1 MMIEISI
8 AVVATMATDAVQTET
23 HTGTAKDS
31 RSGTHG
37 EAATTTATKT
47 IADGGGTMEM
57 IDIEEKTDTT
67 VMRTT
72 DGEGTR
78 AAAETADMRADTIT
92 TKATINAMT
101 ARGGASSVIE
111 ATATVCETETSAR
124 AVSAAPPPTSAGA
137 LRADAL
143 PPLLDAHVRI
153 PALVHHPPL
162 PPHLP
167 KTKPSP
173 TLPRLA
179 CSRPRRT
186 RSRRQTGRA
195 RCSSTTSRLRPA
207 SRLLGGGF
215 TFSRAMS
222 KSVRSRR
229 PIYFCAYF

>member
-1 MMIEISI
+1 
-8 AVVATMATDAVQTET
+8 MATDAAQTVT
-23 HTGTAKDS
+23 RTGTAKDS

-37 EAATTTATKT
+37 EAATTTITTT

-57 IDIEEKTDTT
+57 VDIEEKTDTT
-67 VMRTT
+67 VMRMT

-78 AAAETADMRADTIT
+78 AAAETADMRTDTIT
-92 TKATINAMT
+92 AKRMINAMT
-101 ARGGASSVIE
+101 ARGEASSVIE
-111 ATATVCETETSAR
+111 ATATVCETKTTAMAE
-124 AVSAAPPPTSAGA
+124 SAAAAPTSAGA

-153 PALVHHPPL
+153 PALVHHPP

-173 TLPRLA
+173 TLPRPA

-186 RSRRQTGRA
+186 RLKRRTERA
-195 RCSSTTSRLRPA
+195 RCSSIMSRLRPA
-207 SRLLGGGF
+207 SHLSGGGF
-215 TFSRAMS
+215 TFLRAMS

-229 PIYFCAYF
+229 PIYLCAYF